1 MTAATAMLTM
11 LLWIESA
18 STPASLSLRT
28 TDAIQSDAATSTALK
43 WSPAMMPVTY
53 DAKTMAAFVVKT
65 SPLTADESVVVS
77 VRGPAELI
85 GFGTGDPTSHLSGT
99 PTAPKSA
106 RAALWNGL
114 GCVLLRA
121 TGGVGEV
128 NVTATGAGGAHAVA
142 RLAAA

>member
-65 SPLTADESVVVS
+65 SPLTADESVVEAAPAYFSRTAEPVS
-77 VRGPAELI
+77 YTHL
-85 GFGTGDPTSHLSGT
+85 TLPTK
-99 PTAPKSA
+99 A
-106 RAALWNGL
+106 
-114 GCVLLRA
+114 
-121 TGGVGEV
+121 
-128 NVTATGAGGAHAVA
+128 
-142 RLAAA
+142 